1 MLVPQR
7 SPGQTGDAMNRDHRR
22 QRPRSSRTLH
32 PPGRHPLPRRRGA
45 HLLPRRSLFSRAPAR
60 VGLFERFELA
70 VRVLAPAGAMLIA
83 TSLAVRSLT
92 RPFSSPTARSQLIA
106 GLTLLA
112 MGLLQ
117 MTYRPQILTAFS
129 DFLGTT
135 ANAGVHLVVFLAR
148 VVSLTALPLGIA
160 LLATQPLIGS
170 RRPGMHTP
178 CQPDHLTSRHS
189 TSTQPSTRGLTS
201 PNAPH
206 AGANQAVTPGPKQL
220 DTARQQSGQTH
231 DRTSQPRPQ
240 AAV

>member
-1 MLVPQR
+1 
-7 SPGQTGDAMNRDHRR
+7 MNRDH
-22 QRPRSSRTLH
+22 SFNDH
-32 PPGRHPLPRRRGA
+32 GGRVERAIRLVGMLLLIGA
-45 HLLPRRSLFSRAPAR
+45 VGTYYLTELFFSRAPDR
-60 VGLFERFELA
+60 VEFFKGFDLA

-117 MTYRPQILTAFS
+117 MTYGPQILTAFS

-160 LLATQPLIGS
+160 LLATQPLVRLAQTRHAHSLSAG
-170 RRPGMHTP
+170 P
-178 CQPDHLTSRHS
+178 PDIE
-189 TSTQPSTRGLTS
+189 
-201 PNAPH
+201 A
-206 AGANQAVTPGPKQL
+206 L
-220 DTARQQSGQTH
+220 D
-231 DRTSQPRPQ
+231 
-240 AAV
+240 